1 MTRQLN
7 HVFPTLVGEVVSG
20 PKVFQGKRRTT
31 SVSIQMTS
39 TMRVPVFWRN
49 ALGIVVVEPPTAA
62 TTHEEMFYITI
73 EYDIDPGVS
82 IDARGLLDEL
92 DLPEQHVE
100 RKRIYEI
107 LTRLEREP
115 TWQRPR
121 QFSYTL
127 GISHQQLTEQG
138 GVVYLNDVDLV
149 VGFEQYREAAL
160 HPYSPAGQ
168 RLSVSE
174 QLDPMNGVQQQ
185 YLLVDNSGLHG
196 LRWINTGFGV
206 FELRAHRDPKLKD
219 GVYVTYSDGRCVEPH
234 TTYYS
239 LDQAETD
246 LGLYLNKTQA
256 EAFGSPEERF
266 KSEMKEVEQQIARD
280 KMEATRLKQ
289 EADREKHIMDE
300 ERSRRETLIKE
311 EDERRKRDREER
323 EREFQ
328 RTRDEL
334 DRDKEKLKAE
344 RERFQFDY
352 DMRKYERKDQADAL
366 KSAVEIG
373 KALLG
378 VISVGLS
385 IYALVK
391 KNQKTQG

>member
-7 HVFPTLVGEVVSG
+7 HVFPTLVGDVVSG

-49 ALGIVVVEPPTAA
+49 ALGIVVVEPPASA
-62 TTHEEMFYITI
+62 TTHEEMFYVTV

-82 IDARGLLDEL
+82 IDSRDLLDEL
-92 DLPEQHVE
+92 NINEQHVE

-127 GISHQQLTEQG
+127 GISHQQLTDQG

-168 RLSVSE
+168 RQSVSE
-174 QLDPMNGVQQQ
+174 QLDPVNGVQQR

-196 LRWINTGFGV
+196 VRWVNTGFGV
-206 FELRAHRDPKLKD
+206 FELRAHRDPQLND
-219 GVYVTYSDGRCVEPH
+219 GVYVTYSDGRRVEPH
-234 TTYYS
+234 TQYYS
-239 LDQAETD
+239 LEEAEKR
-246 LGLYLNKTQA
+246 LGLYLNKAQA

-280 KMEATRLKQ
+280 KVEAARLKQ
-289 EADREKHIMDE
+289 EADREKHVMEE
-300 ERSRRETLIKE
+300 ERARRDIAIRE
-311 EDERRKRDREER
+311 EDDRRKREREDRDREN
-323 EREFQ
+323 Q
-328 RTRDEL
+328 RVRDEL

-344 RERFQFDY
+344 RERFIFDY
-352 DMRKYERKDQADAL
+352 DMRKHERKDQSETL
-366 KSAVEIG
+366 KAGVEIG

-378 VISVGLS
+378 IISVGLS

-391 KNQKTQG
+391 KNQKT